1 MAGVAQSLSTGGGAL
16 SALQSFAE
24 PWRRGTAV
32 GVALFTS
39 AMIGLGLGPYSI
51 GLLSDLLAPTQ
62 GVDSLRSALLASFIS
77 LVWPGWHFIL
87 ASRWAIR
94 DSVCKRTLEQ
104 QRTLRHSLRFR
115 TNESTPSETLAPRFS

>member
-1 MAGVAQSLSTGGGAL
+1 MLFFFLMTRRPPRSTRTDTLFPYTTLFRSLTAGVALSLSTSGVAL

-32 GVALFTS
+32 AVALFTS

-62 GVDSLRSALLASFIS
+62 GVESLRYALLASCIS
-77 LVWPGWHFIL
+77 LVWAGWHFML

-94 DSVCKRTLEQ
+94 DRV
-104 QRTLRHSLRFR
+104 
-115 TNESTPSETLAPRFS
+115 